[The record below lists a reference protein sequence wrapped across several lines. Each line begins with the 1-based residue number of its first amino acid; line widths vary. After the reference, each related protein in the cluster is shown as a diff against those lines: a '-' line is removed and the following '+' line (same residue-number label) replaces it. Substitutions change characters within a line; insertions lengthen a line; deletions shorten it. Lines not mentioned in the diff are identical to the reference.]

1 MMNAYKLS
9 RIGEQEYQ
17 KQLKEENYEAE

>member
-1 MMNAYKLS
+1 MNAYKLS